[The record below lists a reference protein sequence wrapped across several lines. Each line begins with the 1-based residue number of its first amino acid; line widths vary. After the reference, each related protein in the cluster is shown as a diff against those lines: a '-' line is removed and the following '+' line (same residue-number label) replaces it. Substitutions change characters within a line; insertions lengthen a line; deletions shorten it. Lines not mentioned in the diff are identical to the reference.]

1 MQLCAFHFVRS
12 LLQHIA
18 MKTIKLILIVGLTFA
33 SIDVSVAAQGLAT
46 GRRVTPRTLVQN
58 LYNQHRRQSPF
69 FQTRSRALLDRY
81 FTRELANLIWSD
93 ARASRGEVGAV
104 GGDPLFNAQDMEIKN
119 FSLRERTVRLD
130 AAEVAAS
137 FQNFNE
143 RHEILFRL
151 VPAGRSWKVADI
163 VYDDGTTLLGILK
176 GNASP
181 ARKHHERQGLSRG
194 SRG

>member
-1 MQLCAFHFVRS
+1 MRPL
-12 LLQHIA
+12 
-18 MKTIKLILIVGLTFA
+18 KTIKLILIVTLTFV

-46 GRRVTPRTLVQN
+46 LRADVSRPGLSFKISTTN
-58 LYNQHRRQSPF
+58 TGRQSPF

-81 FTRELANLIWSD
+81 FTGELASLIWSD
-93 ARASRGEVGAV
+93 ARASRGEVGAI

-119 FSLRERTVRLD
+119 FSLRERNVSLD

-137 FQNFNE
+137 FRNFNE

-151 VPAGRSWKVADI
+151 VSAGRSWRVADI

-181 ARKHHERQGLSRG
+181 TENTMSVKGLSRG
-194 SRG
+194 CRG

>member
-1 MQLCAFHFVRS
+1 
-12 LLQHIA
+12 
-18 MKTIKLILIVGLTFA
+18 MKTIKLILIVRLTFV

-81 FTRELANLIWSD
+81 FTGELASLIWSD
-93 ARASRGEVGAV
+93 ARASRGEVGAI

-137 FQNFNE
+137 FREF
-143 RHEILFRL
+143 
-151 VPAGRSWKVADI
+151 
-163 VYDDGTTLLGILK
+163 
-176 GNASP
+176 
-181 ARKHHERQGLSRG
+181 
-194 SRG
+194 